1 MKTVILESPY
11 AGDIERNTEYARKCV
26 RDSLL
31 RGEAPIAS
39 HLLYTQPGILREEIP
54 EERQH
59 GIDAGHAWLRFAWLM
74 AVYTDYGISRGM
86 KSRNGKSARTIY
98 RNRRTK
104 NPRSW
109 LAEPRY
115 TTSVDRDQQWYL
127 AMAKLDALAANIPSR
142 IKQSLVDEFHEIL
155 ELFAN
160 ATAQDIAVFRIP
172 EDKTQ
177 KVVISFSSLCRN
189 CGPWQKW

>member
-1 MKTVILESPY
+1 MTQKSSTCPRCGKANPEVLRGFHVAELCWCADEVKRGMKTVILESPY

-86 KSRNGKSARTIY
+86 KAAMGRARELSIEIEE
-98 RNRRTK
+98 RK
-104 NPRSW
+104 I
-109 LAEPRY
+109 
-115 TTSVDRDQQWYL
+115 
-127 AMAKLDALAANIPSR
+127 LDL
-142 IKQSLVDEFHEIL
+142 
-155 ELFAN
+155 
-160 ATAQDIAVFRIP
+160 
-172 EDKTQ
+172 
-177 KVVISFSSLCRN
+177 
-189 CGPWQKW
+189 G